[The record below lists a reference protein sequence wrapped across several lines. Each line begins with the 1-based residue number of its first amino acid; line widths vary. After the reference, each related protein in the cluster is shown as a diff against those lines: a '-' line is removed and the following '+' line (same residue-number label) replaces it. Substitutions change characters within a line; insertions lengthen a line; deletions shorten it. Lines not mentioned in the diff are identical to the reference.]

1 MIFDGYI
8 YGKWG
13 YFYVRIEKSVGVTLM
28 VGGDY
33 DNENLLLL
41 LWERGQ
47 GENAV
52 CKKVTYSDVMFEF
65 CPQYV
70 L

>member
-1 MIFDGYI
+1 M
-8 YGKWG
+8 
-13 YFYVRIEKSVGVTLM
+13 RIEKSVGVTLM